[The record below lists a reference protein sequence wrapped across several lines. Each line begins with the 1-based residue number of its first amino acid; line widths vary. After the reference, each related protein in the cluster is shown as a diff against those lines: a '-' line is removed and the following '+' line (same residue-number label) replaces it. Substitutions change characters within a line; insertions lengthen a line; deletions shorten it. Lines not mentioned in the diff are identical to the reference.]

1 MHDKR
6 NRMMQ
11 NRDEIIDGYLIE
23 EFVPELTPAERA
35 KQKKASQK
43 FFMVLRDIFVAF
55 IIIMVILQFV
65 KPTVVFEHSMESTL
79 HPEDYVLLERQAYR
93 FNEVAFGDIV
103 VCSSELMDSQ
113 GERKN
118 LIKRVIGVPGDTVEI
133 KDEAIWRNGERLFE
147 PYTRDGYTEGQM
159 DLAVVPEG
167 YYFLVGDNRQVS
179 IDSRNPRVGM
189 VDAAE
194 IMGKVNFRLF
204 PFSDMGKV
212 SL

>member
-1 MHDKR
+1 MQDKR

-23 EFVPELTPAERA
+23 EFVPELTPAEKA
-35 KQKKASQK
+35 KQKKMSQK
-43 FFMVLRDIFVAF
+43 FFTILRDIFVAF

-93 FNEVAFGDIV
+93 FSDVEFGDIV
-103 VCSSELMDSQ
+103 VCSSELMNAQ
-113 GERKN
+113 GEKKN
-118 LIKRVIGVPGDTVEI
+118 LIKRVIGVPGDIVEI
-133 KDEAIWRNGERLFE
+133 KDDAIWRNGERLFE
-147 PYTRDGYTEGQM
+147 PYTKDGYTEGHM
-159 DLAVVPEG
+159 APAVVPEG

-179 IDSRNPRVGM
+179 VDSRNPKVGM
-189 VDAAE
+189 VDEEE